1 VALDD
6 AATNAPEVAG
16 AVRGQPR
23 RGIEETAM
31 GEDRAGHLEDRDV
44 VISVRQ
50 LWKVY
55 DPGEQAA
62 RDALARGECLE
73 DQTVAL
79 RDVSLDVR
87 RGELL
92 VVMGLSGSGKSTLV
106 RCLNG
111 LVTPTAGNV
120 RVLDVELPDDG
131 TPGLRRL
138 RPRLGMIF
146 QAFALLPHRTVLSN
160 VGFGL
165 ELRKMSA
172 RERDERAAK
181 TLELVGLSGREDS
194 YPEELSGGQQQRV
207 GLARALTLDP
217 DILLM
222 DEPFSALDALIREDL
237 RREILELQGRLQ
249 KTIVLITHDLDDAVA
264 LADRIAVVHD
274 GRLLQVGTPAEICL
288 APAGDVVER
297 FVQHVDRLSVVR
309 VEQAIDSQAKERPV
323 VNVAASAPLGEAVR
337 LLGEPD
343 VDSVLALGA
352 DGHEVGVVTASSA
365 MRAMAAPPTAKLIEE
380 RT

>member
-1 VALDD
+1 VTVD
-6 AATNAPEVAG
+6 
-16 AVRGQPR
+16 
-23 RGIEETAM
+23 
-31 GEDRAGHLEDRDV
+31 DRDV
-44 VISVRQ
+44 VISVDR

-55 DPGEQAA
+55 EPGEQAA
-62 RDALARGECLE
+62 REAIVRGEALE
-73 DQTVAL
+73 DTTAAL

-87 RGELL
+87 RGELV
-92 VVMGLSGSGKSTLV
+92 VVMGLSGSGKSTLI

-111 LVTPTAGNV
+111 LVEPTAGKA

-131 TPGLRRL
+131 AAGLRRL
-138 RPRLGMIF
+138 RPRVGMIF
-146 QAFALLPHRTVLSN
+146 QSFGLLPHRTVLSN

-165 ELRKMSA
+165 ELRKLSA

-237 RREILELQGRLQ
+237 RREILELQERLH
-249 KTIVLITHDLDDAVA
+249 KTIVLITHDLADAVA

-274 GRLLQVGTPAEICL
+274 GRLLQVGTPAEICF
-288 APAGDVVER
+288 APADELIER

-309 VEQAIDSQAKERPV
+309 VEQAIDSQTTDRPV
-323 VNVAASAPLGEAVR
+323 VRVPTSAQLGEAVR
-337 LLGEPD
+337 KLAESDVTSLLA
-343 VDSVLALGA
+343 VDA
-352 DGHEVGVVTASSA
+352 DGHGVGVVTASSV
-365 MRAMAAPPTAKLIEE
+365 MRAMSGQLSAKSTEEPT
-380 RT
+380 